1 MFVHLQSILMV
12 AQERG
17 WGASQNRL
25 QVRILPEYEG
35 GNPLFLV

>member
-1 MFVHLQSILMV
+1 MV

-17 WGASQNRL
+17 TGASHNRL

-35 GNPLFLV
+35 GNPLFYSII